1 MKKASTYNITAE
13 TLAAYLDGNAT
24 AQESQQILHAL
35 ATDDELQELM
45 QISQSIDEE
54 LGQDMDDID
63 IIPMTAMAANCHDS
77 NLCCLEC
84 EKHILSRHG
93 IPFDAQQLHA
103 DAIRHGWLKQQG
115 TALHNVGRHLENFGL
130 SVQRQYQCCL
140 ADIAQALKNGDDI
153 IAAVDEGELRGN
165 LAAEQQ
171 EDLLIGPLPDH
182 TVVVL
187 SCDTTRHTVTLF
199 DPNSDR
205 AEDTYPARQFADAWK
220 DSNNYLVTINT
231 KDMKTYTPTPIDLTD
246 VQLPDDLNE
255 LREAIAE
262 NAHDIWAKNRQAEGW
277 TYGPQRDDKLKQTPD
292 MVPYADLPEKEKDYD
307 RKMAIETLKL
317 MHKLGYDIIKR
328 EETPL
333 YQTLLERIR
342 NANQQ
347 FYCPACQ
354 KDGTKTPVFIND
366 VFCTHC
372 GKLLEINWRI
382 YKKKKK

>member
-54 LGQDMDDID
+54 LGQDMGDID

-93 IPFDAQQLHA
+93 IPFNAQQLHA

-130 SVQRQYQCCL
+130 SVQRQYQCT
-140 ADIAQALKNGDDI
+140 IDDI
-153 IAAVDEGELRGN
+153 DAALGEGHDLIAAIDGGELLCNRTDE
-165 LAAEQQ
+165 LI
-171 EDLLIGPLPDH
+171 EDLLAGPQPDH
-182 TVVVL
+182 TVVIL
-187 SCDTTRHTVTLF
+187 SCDKQRNTITLH
-199 DPNSDR
+199 DPHSPNPQ
-205 AEDTYPARQFADAWK
+205 DTYPMEQFADAWS
-220 DSNNYLVTINT
+220 DSKNYLVTIYKKN
-231 KDMKTYTPTPIDLTD
+231 MKTYIPKPIDLSD
-246 VQLPDDLNE
+246 VKLSDDLNE

-262 NAHDIWAKNRQAEGW
+262 NAHEVWAQNRQADGW
-277 TYGPQRDDKLKQTPD
+277 TYGPQRDDKRKQTPD
-292 MVPYADLPEKEKDYD
+292 MVPYSDLSEGEKKYD
-307 RKMAIETLKL
+307 REMAMKTLQL
-317 MHKLGYDIIKR
+317 VQKLGYDLVKR
-328 EETPL
+328 EDTPL
-333 YQTLLERIR
+333 YKELLERIR
-342 NANQQ
+342 NSKEQ

-354 KDGTKTPVFIND
+354 KDGRKTPVFIND

-372 GKLLEINWRI
+372 GKLLEIDWSI